1 MINLDTHILIYAI
14 LDELR
19 SQEDSAL
26 ADDDW
31 SISSIVLWE
40 WAMLS
45 QRGRVTIH
53 LESEG
58 VPEILSQ
65 LRIWPIDT
73 KIALASTR
81 LDFRSDPADEIIA
94 ATSIVHNVPL
104 LTCDRTLQQS
114 QLIPLV
120 AGI

>member
-1 MINLDTHILIYAI
+1 MINLDTHILIHAI

-19 SQEDSAL
+19 SQEESVL

-40 WAMLS
+40 WAKLS

-53 LESEG
+53 LETDG
-58 VPEILSQ
+58 VPEILSH
-65 LRIWPIDT
+65 LRIWPIDAE
-73 KIALASTR
+73 IALASTR

-104 LTCDRTLQQS
+104 LTRDRTLQQS

>member
-26 ADDDW
+26 AYDDW

-65 LRIWPIDT
+65 LRIWLIDT

-104 LTCDRTLQQS
+104 LTRDRTLQQS